1 MKLRALA
8 TCSDCDLSNNPHFIN
23 LKFLTIMLQGIK
35 QQYYTGY
42 TEDNLVMTMKHMAKN
57 VVKVNEKLT
66 KYIVS
71 ITN

>member
-1 MKLRALA
+1 MKRASSSSSPF
-8 TCSDCDLSNNPHFIN
+8 TN
-23 LKFLTIMLQGIK
+23 LTFVTILLQGVK

-42 TEDNLVMTMKHMAKN
+42 AEDSLVMTMKHMAKN

-71 ITN
+71 ITT